1 MKFQDKVVVV
11 TGAGAGMGHELVL
24 GLLKRGARVAAVDLR
39 QAGLDHTAAAAN
51 AGDRLSLHLA
61 DVTDRAAV
69 EALPAAV
76 IAHHGAVDVV
86 INNAGIIQPFITINE
101 LDYATIHRVMDVNL
115 FGTLHMVKAFLP
127 HLLERPEAHVANVS
141 SMGGFLPVPGQ
152 AIYGAAKA
160 AVKLMTEALFAELL
174 ETKVGVSVVLPGAIA
189 TDIAV
194 NSGVHMDAPEDAPAH
209 KSLPAHEAATIIL
222 DGIESDDLHI
232 TVGSD
237 SKMMMLANRI
247 APESSI
253 RLIQR
258 QMRDLLHHD

>member
-24 GLLKRGARVAAVDLR
+24 GLLK
-39 QAGLDHTAAAAN
+39 
-51 AGDRLSLHLA
+51 
-61 DVTDRAAV
+61 
-69 EALPAAV
+69 
-76 IAHHGAVDVV
+76 
-86 INNAGIIQPFITINE
+86 
-101 LDYATIHRVMDVNL
+101 
-115 FGTLHMVKAFLP
+115 
-127 HLLERPEAHVANVS
+127 
-141 SMGGFLPVPGQ
+141 
-152 AIYGAAKA
+152 
-160 AVKLMTEALFAELL
+160 LL

>member
-1 MKFQDKVVVV
+1 M
-11 TGAGAGMGHELVL
+11 E
-24 GLLKRGARVAAVDLR
+24 LLKRGARVAAVDLR
-39 QAGLDHTAAAAN
+39 QAGLDGTASIAD
-51 AGDRLSLHLA
+51 AGARLSLHLA
-61 DVTDRAAV
+61 DVTDRDAV
-69 EALPAAV
+69 AALPAAV
-76 IAHHGAVDVV
+76 VALHGTVDVL

-101 LDYATIHRVMDVNL
+101 LDYETIHHVMDVN
-115 FGTLHMVKAFLP
+115 FYGTLHMTKAFLP

-189 TDIAV
+189 TDIAA
-194 NSGVHMDAPEDAPAH
+194 NSGVHLDVPEDAPAH
-209 KSLPAHEAATIIL
+209 KSLPADEAATIIL
-222 DGIESDDLHI
+222 NGIEANNLHI